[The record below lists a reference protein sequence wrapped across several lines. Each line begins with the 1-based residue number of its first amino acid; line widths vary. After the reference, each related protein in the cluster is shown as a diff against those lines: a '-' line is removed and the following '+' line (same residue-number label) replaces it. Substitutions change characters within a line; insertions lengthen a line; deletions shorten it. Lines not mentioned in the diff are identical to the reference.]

1 MANLLFKDCT
11 TGELVYP
18 DTLVQM
24 NRIYSK
30 FPAGTYDAIL
40 LYNNGKYLKHD
51 ALTIQSYTYLDV
63 DMDLCLYT
71 ERSSVVSRVALAG
84 KRNWQDRY
92 KLSWS
97 QGNEDQ
103 AVCTQLRR

>member
-1 MANLLFKDCT
+1 
-11 TGELVYP
+11 
-18 DTLVQM
+18 M
-24 NRIYSK
+24 N
-30 FPAGTYDAIL
+30 AIL

-63 DMDLCLYT
+63 DMESLPLH
-71 ERSSVVSRVALAG
+71 ERDSLSARVALAG